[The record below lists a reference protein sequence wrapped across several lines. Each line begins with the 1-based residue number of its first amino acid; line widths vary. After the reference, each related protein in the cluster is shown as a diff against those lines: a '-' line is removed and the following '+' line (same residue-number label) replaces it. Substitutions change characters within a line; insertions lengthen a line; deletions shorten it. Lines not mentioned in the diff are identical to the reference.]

1 MIEEIKKDP
10 QAFWSNRYQTG
21 ETGWDI
27 GAPSTPL
34 KEYLDQIADKSLR
47 ILIPGAGNAW
57 EAEYA
62 WKLGFS
68 RVEVVDIAP
77 EAVASFKQR
86 VPDFPIEQLHLLDF
100 FELNR
105 SYDLVIEQT
114 FFCALDPALR
124 KRYAEKMHE
133 ILVPGG
139 KLVGVMFD
147 APMNEDRPPFGGSS
161 ADYMELFSS
170 HFQEVNIAPCYNSIQ
185 PRAGREAFVKLRK

>member
-10 QAFWSNRYQTG
+10 QSFWNNRYQLG

-34 KEYLDQIADKSLR
+34 KEYLDQIDDKSLR

-62 WKLGFS
+62 WKQGFS

-77 EAVASFKQR
+77 DAIAAFRAR
-86 VPDFPIEQLHLLDF
+86 VPDFPEAQLHLLDF
-100 FELNR
+100 FTLNR
-105 SYDLVIEQT
+105 EYDLVIEQT
-114 FFCALDPALR
+114 FFCALDPDLR
-124 KRYAEKMHE
+124 QSYVEKMHE

-139 KLVGVMFD
+139 KLVGVLFD
-147 APMNEDRPPFGGSS
+147 APMNLDRPPFGGNSK
-161 ADYMELFSS
+161 DYMTMFSS
-170 HFQEVNIAPCYNSIQ
+170 FFREVNIAPCYNSIE

>member
-10 QAFWSNRYQTG
+10 RSFWNNRYQQG
-21 ETGWDI
+21 ETAWDI
-27 GAPSTPL
+27 GYPSPPL

-62 WKLGFS
+62 WKQGFS

-77 EAVASFKQR
+77 DAVSAFKQR
-86 VPDFPIEQLHLLDF
+86 VPDFPASQLHLLDF
-100 FELNR
+100 FELEKE
-105 SYDLVIEQT
+105 YDLVLEQT

-124 KRYAEKMHE
+124 QRYAEKMQA
-133 ILVPGG
+133 ILASSG

-147 APMNEDRPPFGGSS
+147 EPMNPDRPPFGGNT
-161 ADYMELFSS
+161 AEYMELFSS
-170 HFQEVNIAPCYNSIQ
+170 YFREVNIAPCYNSIQ
-185 PRAGREAFVKLRK
+185 PRAGREVFVKLKK

>member
-10 QAFWSNRYQTG
+10 RSFWNNRYQTG
-21 ETGWDI
+21 ETAWDI
-27 GAPSTPL
+27 GYPSPPL

-62 WKLGFS
+62 WKQGFS

-77 EAVASFKQR
+77 DAVAAFKQR

-100 FELNR
+100 FELDQE
-105 SYDLVIEQT
+105 YDLVLEQT

-124 KRYAEKMHE
+124 QRYAEKMQA
-133 ILVPGG
+133 ILASSG

-147 APMNEDRPPFGGSS
+147 EPMNPDRPPFGGNT
-161 ADYMELFSS
+161 A
-170 HFQEVNIAPCYNSIQ
+170 
-185 PRAGREAFVKLRK
+185 

>member
-10 QAFWSNRYQTG
+10 RSFWNNRYQTG
-21 ETGWDI
+21 ETAWDI
-27 GAPSTPL
+27 GYPSPPL

-62 WKLGFS
+62 WKQGFS

-77 EAVASFKQR
+77 DAVSAFKQR
-86 VPDFPIEQLHLLDF
+86 VPDFPASQLHLLDF
-100 FELNR
+100 FELDKQ
-105 SYDLVIEQT
+105 YDLVLEQT

-124 KRYAEKMHE
+124 RRYAEKMQA
-133 ILVPGG
+133 ILASSG

-147 APMNEDRPPFGGSS
+147 EPMNPDRPPFGGNT
-161 ADYMELFSS
+161 AEYMELFSS
-170 HFQEVNIAPCYNSIQ
+170 YFQEVNIAPCYNSIQ
-185 PRAGREAFVKLRK
+185 PRAGREVFVKLKK

>member
-10 QAFWSNRYQTG
+10 RSFWNNRHQTG
-21 ETGWDI
+21 ETAWDI
-27 GAPSTPL
+27 GYPSPPL

-62 WKLGFS
+62 WKQGFS

-77 EAVASFKQR
+77 EAIAAFKQR
-86 VPDFPIEQLHLLDF
+86 VPDFPASQLHLLDF
-100 FELNR
+100 FELNNQ
-105 SYDLVIEQT
+105 YDLVIEQT
-114 FFCALDPALR
+114 FFCAIDPALR
-124 KRYAEKMHE
+124 IKYVEKMHE

-147 APMNEDRPPFGGSS
+147 APMNSDRPPFGGNSQ
-161 ADYMELFSS
+161 DYMTMFSS
-170 HFQEVNIAPCYNSIQ
+170 LFREVNIAPCYNSIA
-185 PRAGREAFVKLRK
+185 PRSGREAFVMFMK

>member
-10 QAFWSNRYQTG
+10 QSFWNNRYQQG
-21 ETGWDI
+21 ETAWDI
-27 GAPSTPL
+27 GYPSPPL

-62 WKLGFS
+62 WKQGFS

-77 EAVASFKQR
+77 DAVEAFKQR
-86 VPDFPIEQLHLLDF
+86 VPDFPASQLHLLDF
-100 FELNR
+100 FELDKQ
-105 SYDLVIEQT
+105 YDLVLEQT

-124 KRYAEKMHE
+124 QHYAEKMQS
-133 ILVPGG
+133 ILASGG

-147 APMNEDRPPFGGSS
+147 EPMNLDRPPFGGNTTE
-161 ADYMELFSS
+161 YMELFSS
-170 HFQEVNIAPCYNSIQ
+170 YFQDVNIAPCYNSIQ
-185 PRAGREAFVKLRK
+185 PRAGREVFVKLKK

>member
-10 QAFWSNRYQTG
+10 RSFWNNRYQQG

-27 GAPSTPL
+27 GEPSTPL
-34 KEYLDQIADKSLR
+34 KEYFDQITDKSLR

-62 WKLGFS
+62 WKQGFS
-68 RVEVVDIAP
+68 GVEVVDIAP
-77 EAVASFKQR
+77 EAVAAFKQR
-86 VPDFPIEQLHLLDF
+86 VPDFPASQLHLLDF
-100 FELNR
+100 FELDR
-105 SYDLVIEQT
+105 QYDLVIEQT

-124 KRYAEKMHE
+124 QRYAEKMHE
-133 ILVPGG
+133 ILASGG

-170 HFQEVNIAPCYNSIQ
+170 HFQEVNISPCYNSIQ
-185 PRAGREAFVKLRK
+185 PRAGREVFVKIRK